1 MPRNRNI
8 SSVTIVKLGGS
19 LAHTPQFAAWLEAL
33 AAWGGPLILVPGGGA
48 FADCVRA
55 AQGAMGFN
63 DTAAH
68 RMALNAMGQFGIA
81 ITAYSGAFTL
91 AASRH
96 DLDSALSA
104 GEIPVWLPE
113 KMVLGAADVPACWEV
128 TSDSLAAWLAWTY
141 RARRLLLIKA
151 SDLAAPGS
159 VRDLAADKIVDPLFA
174 RFAAQSHAEVWLA
187 GPGSLA
193 GAALILQRG
202 GMPGI
207 RVALP

>member
-1 MPRNRNI
+1 MPRNRKSPI
-8 SSVTIVKLGGS
+8 VTIVKLGGS

-81 ITAYSGAFTL
+81 LAAYSDGFTL
-91 AASRH
+91 AASR
-96 DLDSALSA
+96 DELDSALSV

-113 KMVLGAADVPACWEV
+113 KMVLGASDVPECWEV
-128 TSDSLAAWLAWTY
+128 TSAWLAGTY
-141 RARRLLLIKA
+141 GARRLLLIKA
-151 SDLAAPGS
+151 SDVAAPGS
-159 VRDLAADKIVDPLFA
+159 VGDLAADKIVDPLFP

-187 GPGSLA
+187 GPASLA
-193 GAALILQRG
+193 GAAAILQRG

>member
-1 MPRNRNI
+1 MPRNRKS

-33 AAWGGPLILVPGGGA
+33 TAWGGPLILVPGGGA
-48 FADCVRA
+48 FAECVRA
-55 AQGAMGFN
+55 AQGAMGFS
-63 DTAAH
+63 DMAAH
-68 RMALNAMGQFGIA
+68 RMALMAMGQFGIA
-81 ITAYSGAFTL
+81 LAAYSNAFTL
-91 AASRH
+91 AASR
-96 DLDSALSA
+96 DELDSALSV

-113 KMVLGAADVPACWEV
+113 KMVLGASDVPECWEV

-141 RARRLLLIKA
+141 GARRLLLIKA

-159 VRDLAADKIVDPLFA
+159 VRDLAADKIVDPLFP

-187 GPGSLA
+187 GPSSLT
-193 GAALILQRG
+193 GAASVLQRG

-207 RVALP
+207 RVALL

>member
-1 MPRNRNI
+1 M
-8 SSVTIVKLGGS
+8 TIVKLGGS
-19 LAHTPQFAAWLEAL
+19 LALTPQLAAWLEAF

-55 AQGAMGFN
+55 AQSGMGFD

-81 ITAYSGAFTL
+81 LAAYSDAFTL
-91 AASRH
+91 AASR
-96 DLDSALSA
+96 DELDNALSV

-113 KMVLGAADVPACWEV
+113 KMVLGASDVPRCWKV
-128 TSDSLAAWLAWTY
+128 TSDSLAAWLAGTY
-141 RARRLLLIKA
+141 GACRLLLIKA
-151 SDLAAPGS
+151 SDLSAPCS
-159 VRDLAADKIVDPLFA
+159 ARDLAAEKIVDPLFP

-187 GPGSLA
+187 GPASLA
-193 GAALILQRG
+193 GAASILQRG

>member
-1 MPRNRNI
+1 MPRNRKS

-19 LAHTPQFAAWLEAL
+19 LARTRQFAAWLEAL
-33 AAWGGPLILVPGGGA
+33 AAWGGPLILVPGGGT

-81 ITAYSGAFTL
+81 LAAYSDAFTL
-91 AASRH
+91 AASR
-96 DLDSALSA
+96 DELDSALSV

-113 KMVLGAADVPACWEV
+113 KMVLGASAVPECWEM
-128 TSDSLAAWLAWTY
+128 TSDSLAAWLAGIY
-141 RARRLLLIKA
+141 GACRLLLIKA
-151 SDLAAPGS
+151 SDPAAPGS
-159 VRDLAADKIVDPLFA
+159 LRDLAAYKIVDPLFP

-187 GPGSLA
+187 GPASLT
-193 GAALILQRG
+193 GAASILQRG